1 MRILFLLFQNHPAF
15 VPLVEVTSVM
25 VLENWDLHLTD
36 CLKLVRIEGISILML
51 VCIWAMI

>member
-25 VLENWDLHLTD
+25 VLENWDLHLMD
-36 CLKLVRIEGISILML
+36 CLKLVRIEDIS
-51 VCIWAMI
+51 IWAMI